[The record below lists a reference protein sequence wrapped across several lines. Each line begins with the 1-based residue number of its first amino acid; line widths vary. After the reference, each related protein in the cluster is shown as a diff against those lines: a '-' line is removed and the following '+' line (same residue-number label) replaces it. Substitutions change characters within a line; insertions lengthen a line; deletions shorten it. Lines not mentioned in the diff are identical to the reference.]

1 MLALGKDKSLGIAT
15 LPQPHS
21 GRKRLGRSS
30 PKSWEHMPPP
40 QVQEMP
46 SARAAAGGDSLVPT
60 QLTGAGGNTVC
71 KHTAVT
77 APGHLVLG
85 FSTGEAGVNCC
96 GQREF

>member
-1 MLALGKDKSLGIAT
+1 MVGKGWGEAPARAGST
-15 LPQPHS
+15 CQ
-21 GRKRLGRSS
+21 
-30 PKSWEHMPPP
+30 PP

-85 FSTGEAGVNCC
+85 SSTGEAGTNRC
-96 GQREF
+96 GQREFYGLGAVGG